1 MPVHTMV
8 IIDDEY
14 IVVEGLKAIIARAGL
29 DYEIVGFAYDGLSGL
44 EIIRETRPEIVITD
58 IRIPG
63 LDGLSLIEAAREFL
77 PDTAFIVISGY
88 NEFEYARK
96 ALSLGVKAYI
106 DKPISIEKV
115 SKVLLSVENERAKTH
130 REFKAEEDMTALRRD
145 TSIHLQALIVNLMKA
160 ESESVKVHSELIMEN
175 IRKLTDSLETY
186 RGESFQFL
194 CVVMGVFQDHEKQ
207 MERVDMVSYSEIKD
221 LESFEKIEQYVR
233 QKICKITEKL
243 EAAKSGSS
251 NRTILQLLAYINE
264 HFCEPIGLNEL
275 AEKVKMNPAYLC
287 ILFKE
292 EVGCSYIK
300 YLTSLRIKYAK
311 ELLCKGNKVVE
322 ISEMIGY
329 NDYRYFCEIFKK
341 NVGMTPNEY
350 KRCVQ
355 NVVMS

>member
-1 MPVHTMV
+1 MHTLV

-14 IVVEGLKAIIARAGL
+14 IVVEGLKAIIARANL
-29 DYEIVGFAYDGLSGL
+29 DCEIVGFAYDGISGL
-44 EIIRETRPEIVITD
+44 EVINKTRPDIVITD

-63 LDGLSLIEAAREFL
+63 LDGLSLIEEAREFL
-77 PDTAFIVISGY
+77 PDTAFIVISGF

-106 DKPISIEKV
+106 EKPISVEKV
-115 SKVLLSVENERAKTH
+115 SEVLIAVEKERAKAH
-130 REFKAEEDMTALRRD
+130 QEFKDDGTRIALRQD
-145 TSIHLQALIVNLMKA
+145 IHVHMQALITSVMKE
-160 ESESVKVHSELIMEN
+160 ESESIKAHSEVILEKIG
-175 IRKLTDSLETY
+175 KLSDSLETY
-186 RGESFQFL
+186 RAECFQFM

-207 MERVDMVSYSEIKD
+207 KERVDVVSYSEMKD
-221 LESFEKIEQYVR
+221 LDSAAKIEQYVR
-233 QKICKITEKL
+233 KRICKIIEKL
-243 EAAKSGSS
+243 EASKSGSS
-251 NRTILQLLAYINE
+251 NRTILLLLEYINE

-300 YLTSLRIKYAK
+300 YLTSLRIKHAK
-311 ELLCKGNKVVE
+311 SLLLSGNKVVE

-329 NDYRYFCEIFKK
+329 SDYRYFCEIFKK

-355 NVVMS
+355 NVV

>member
-1 MPVHTMV
+1 VHTMV

-14 IVVEGLKAIIARAGL
+14 IVVEGLKAIIARANL

-44 EIIRETRPEIVITD
+44 DVIRDTRPDVVITD

-63 LDGLSLIEAAREFL
+63 LDGLSLIEEAREFL
-77 PDTAFIVISGY
+77 PDTAFIVISGF

-106 DKPISIEKV
+106 DKPISKEKV
-115 SKVLLSVENERAKTH
+115 TEVLLAVEKERTKIH
-130 REFKAEEDMTALRRD
+130 PQHKEDETRLLLRQD
-145 TSIHLQALIVNLMKA
+145 TNMHLQAVIASMIKA
-160 ESESVKVHSELIMEN
+160 ESDSIKNHSEQILCN
-175 IRKLTDSLETY
+175 IGKLSDSLEAY
-186 RGESFQFL
+186 RGECFQFL
-194 CVVMGVFQDHEKQ
+194 CVVMGVFQDHERQ
-207 MERVDMVSYSEIKD
+207 MERVDMVSYSEIRD
-221 LESFEKIEQYVR
+221 LASYEKIEQYVR
-233 QKICKITEKL
+233 QRICKITEKL

-251 NRTILQLLAYINE
+251 NRTILHLLEYISE

-300 YLTSLRIKYAK
+300 YLTSLRIKHAK
-311 ELLCKGNKVVE
+311 ELLLDGKKVVE

-355 NVVMS
+355 NVV